1 MTNDQVP
8 ITKVLLVAF
17 FAAFC
22 FSVFAGTTTINGNLS
37 VTGGV
42 ITINGARVPTTND
55 LAGFGAGSSN
65 LPVAVT
71 TTSALLTVVT
81 TGGTNIEL
89 ILNASI
95 ATNYQWLADIVDA
108 VNGSTNIS
116 ARVRQSIFADATN
129 SLWNNFAGYLPIY
142 GGGVTN
148 GTFALF
154 ATDTNDLAHVSAFIL
169 ELDYCTFGPLG
180 NALTFQSGVATFDST
195 VTASHF
201 IGDGSGL
208 SNVGTTVYATIGSL
222 ANYARIVSVPT
233 NFTAYGELNWIAKNA
248 TNLFWYDGTRW
259 RKSAVD
265 TTGGW

>member
-1 MTNDQVP
+1 M
-8 ITKVLLVAF
+8 TKVLLVAF

-55 LAGFGAGSSN
+55 LAGFGAGSTD

-71 TTSALLTVVT
+71 TTSSLLTVVT
-81 TGGTNIEL
+81 TGGTNVEL

-95 ATNYQWLADIVDA
+95 ATNYQWLADIVDT
-108 VNGSTNIS
+108 VNNSTNIS
-116 ARVRQSIFADATN
+116 TRVRQSTFAASTN
-129 SLWNNFAGYLPIY
+129 AIWNNFNAY
-142 GGGVTN
+142 VSTN
-148 GTFALF
+148 GGIYLGHTWMFGEPMVDYGLVIDSGSSCMLGKMGSTVLTVEDGRFTFA
-154 ATDTNDLAHVSAFIL
+154 NGIIN
-169 ELDYCTFGPLG
+169 G
-180 NALTFQSGVATFDST
+180 NFQGS
-195 VTASHF
+195 
-201 IGDGSGL
+201 GDGSQLTNIAG
-208 SNVGTTVYATIGSL
+208 GVYATIASL
-222 ANYARIVSVPT
+222 TNYARIVSVPT